1 MRGRIDLG
9 SLEPSLTREKLVTA
23 TKRKMELE
31 PYGIIAGS
39 FSLERERV
47 QLAKV
52 EIVPVVGLD
61 GCTKRC
67 LRRRYQKYNT

>member
-1 MRGRIDLG
+1 
-9 SLEPSLTREKLVTA
+9 
-23 TKRKMELE
+23 MELE